1 MKLQEYQAKA
11 LFRQAGIPIPASML
25 ATNAVQVKR
34 IASEIGCPVV
44 LKAQILEPGR
54 GKAGGVRLVQHE
66 QEAEQIANEVFKLEI
81 NHQSVQSILVE
92 KAFTYLKEYYLG
104 IRSDLDIGAPVLRIS
119 EAGGATCLEK
129 DSFLNAR
136 MVERQIDIDQGLRR
150 YQVRQLLT
158 KIDIAP
164 SLWKQFGS
172 IALKLYDIYQ
182 SNDATLAEINSLVV
196 THQEQLYALDAKINV
211 DNQSLFRHETFVD
224 SFDPTYYGWLE
235 HQARKYGVTYHQFSG
250 ELGCI
255 VNGMGLAYLTFDQ
268 MISMNSVP
276 AAIIDIH
283 GGSTV
288 SSMASSL
295 ELLLHDNSVKAVL
308 INIYGGMTNCE
319 EIAGGIMLVIANDRH
334 KKPIFLRL
342 KGTNDTS
349 ALETLSSLNQLQ
361 IFDSTH
367 ELVKAAL
374 DHLKDSQ

>member
-1 MKLQEYQAKA
+1 MKLHEYQAKS
-11 LFRQAGIPIPASML
+11 LFRQAGIPVPASML

-34 IASEIGCPVV
+34 IASEIGYPVV
-44 LKAQILEPGR
+44 LKAQILEQGR
-54 GKAGGVRLVQHE
+54 GKAGGVRLIQHE
-66 QEAEQIANEVFKLEI
+66 QEAEQIANEIFKLEI
-81 NHQSVQSILVE
+81 NHQTVQSILIE
-92 KAFTYLKEYYLG
+92 KAFTFNKEYYLG
-104 IRSDLDIGAPVLRIS
+104 IFSNLDLGSPVLRLS

-136 MVERQIDIDQGLRR
+136 MAERQIDIDQGLHR

-158 KIDIAP
+158 KVDVDP

-172 IALKLYDIYQ
+172 IALKLYDIYR

-196 THQEQLYALDAKINV
+196 TQQNQLYALDAKINI
-211 DNQSLFRHETFVD
+211 DSLSLFRHESFLD
-224 SFDPTYYGWLE
+224 SIDPTYYGWLE
-235 HQARKYGVTYHQFSG
+235 HQARKYGVTYHQFTG

-255 VNGMGLAYLTFDQ
+255 VNGMGLAYLTYDQ
-268 MISMNSVP
+268 IISMNSIP

-288 SSMASSL
+288 SSMTSSL
-295 ELLLHDNSVKAVL
+295 ELLFQNDSIRAVL

-319 EIAGGIMLVIANDRH
+319 EIAEGILSVTAKARH

-342 KGTNDTS
+342 KGTNDIS
-349 ALETLSSLNQLQ
+349 AIETLSGLKQLQ

-367 ELVKAAL
+367 ELVKAAV
-374 DHLKDSQ
+374 DYLKDS

>member
-1 MKLQEYQAKA
+1 MKLHEYQAKS
-11 LFRQAGIPIPASML
+11 LFRQAGIPVPASML

-34 IASEIGCPVV
+34 IASEIGYPVV
-44 LKAQILEPGR
+44 LKAQILEQGR
-54 GKAGGVRLVQHE
+54 GKAGGVRLIQHE
-66 QEAEQIANEVFKLEI
+66 HEAEQIANEIFKLEI
-81 NHQSVQSILVE
+81 NHQTVQSILIE
-92 KAFTYLKEYYLG
+92 KAFTFNKEYYLG
-104 IRSDLDIGAPVLRIS
+104 IFSDLDLGLPLLRLS

-136 MVERQIDIDQGLRR
+136 MAERQIDIDQGLHR

-158 KIDIAP
+158 NVDVDP

-172 IALKLYDIYQ
+172 IALKLYDIYR

-196 THQEQLYALDAKINV
+196 TQQNQLYALDAKINI
-211 DNQSLFRHETFVD
+211 DSLSLFRHESFVD
-224 SFDPTYYGWLE
+224 SIDPSYYGWLE
-235 HQARKYGVTYHQFSG
+235 LQARKYGVTYHQFTG

-268 MISMNSVP
+268 IISMNSVP

-288 SSMASSL
+288 SSMTSSL
-295 ELLLHDNSVKAVL
+295 ELLFLNDSIRAVL
-308 INIYGGMTNCE
+308 INIFGGMTNCE
-319 EIAGGIMLVIANDRH
+319 EMAEGILSVTAKARH

-342 KGTNDTS
+342 KGTNDIS
-349 ALETLSSLNQLQ
+349 AIETLSGLKQLQ

-367 ELVKAAL
+367 ELVKAAV
-374 DHLKDSQ
+374 DYLKDS

>member
-1 MKLQEYQAKA
+1 MKLHEYQAKS
-11 LFRQAGIPIPASML
+11 LFRQAGIPVPASML

-34 IASEIGCPVV
+34 IASEIGYPVV
-44 LKAQILEPGR
+44 LKAQILEQGR
-54 GKAGGVRLVQHE
+54 GKAGGVRLIQHE
-66 QEAEQIANEVFKLEI
+66 QEAEQIANEIFKLEI
-81 NHQSVQSILVE
+81 NHQTVQSILIE
-92 KAFTYLKEYYLG
+92 KAFTFNKEYYLG
-104 IRSDLDIGAPVLRIS
+104 IFSDLDLGSPVLRLS

-136 MVERQIDIDQGLRR
+136 MAERQIDIDQGLHR

-158 KIDIAP
+158 NVDVDP

-172 IALKLYDIYQ
+172 IALKLYDIYR

-196 THQEQLYALDAKINV
+196 TQQNQLYALDAKINI
-211 DNQSLFRHETFVD
+211 DSLSLFRHESFVD
-224 SFDPTYYGWLE
+224 SIDPSYYGWLE
-235 HQARKYGVTYHQFSG
+235 LQARKYGVTYHQFTG

-255 VNGMGLAYLTFDQ
+255 VNGMGLAYLTYDQ
-268 MISMNSVP
+268 IISMNSIP

-288 SSMASSL
+288 SSMTSSL
-295 ELLLHDNSVKAVL
+295 ELLFQNDSIRAVL

-319 EIAGGIMLVIANDRH
+319 EIAEGILSVTAKARH

-342 KGTNDTS
+342 KGTNDIS
-349 ALETLSSLNQLQ
+349 AIETLSGLKQLQ

-367 ELVKAAL
+367 ELVKAAI
-374 DHLKDSQ
+374 DFLKDS

>member
-1 MKLQEYQAKA
+1 MKLHEYQAKS
-11 LFRQAGIPIPASML
+11 LFRQAGIPVPASML

-34 IASEIGCPVV
+34 IASEIGYPVV
-44 LKAQILEPGR
+44 LKAQILEQGR
-54 GKAGGVRLVQHE
+54 GKAGGVRLIQHE
-66 QEAEQIANEVFKLEI
+66 HEAEQIANEIFKLEI
-81 NHQSVQSILVE
+81 NHQTVQSILIE
-92 KAFTYLKEYYLG
+92 KAFTFNKEYYLG
-104 IRSDLDIGAPVLRIS
+104 IFSDLDLGLPLLRLS

-136 MVERQIDIDQGLRR
+136 MAERQIDIDQGLHR

-158 KIDIAP
+158 KVDVDP

-172 IALKLYDIYQ
+172 IALKLYDIYR

-196 THQEQLYALDAKINV
+196 TQQNQLYALDAKINI
-211 DNQSLFRHETFVD
+211 DSLSLFRHESFLD
-224 SFDPTYYGWLE
+224 SIDPTYYGWLE
-235 HQARKYGVTYHQFSG
+235 HQARKYGVTYHQFTG

-268 MISMNSVP
+268 IISMNSVP

-288 SSMASSL
+288 SSMTSSL
-295 ELLLHDNSVKAVL
+295 ELLFLNDSIRAVL

-319 EIAGGIMLVIANDRH
+319 EIAEGILSVTAKARH

-342 KGTNDTS
+342 KGTNDIS
-349 ALETLSSLNQLQ
+349 AIETLSGLKQLQ

-367 ELVKAAL
+367 ELVKAAV
-374 DHLKDSQ
+374 DYLKDS

>member
-1 MKLQEYQAKA
+1 MKLHEYQAKS
-11 LFRQAGIPIPASML
+11 LFRQAGIPVPASML

-34 IASEIGCPVV
+34 IASEIGYPVV
-44 LKAQILEPGR
+44 LKAQILEQGR
-54 GKAGGVRLVQHE
+54 GKAGGVRLIQHE
-66 QEAEQIANEVFKLEI
+66 HEAEQIANEIFKLEI
-81 NHQSVQSILVE
+81 NHQTVQSILIE
-92 KAFTYLKEYYLG
+92 KAFTFNKEYYLG
-104 IRSDLDIGAPVLRIS
+104 IFSDLDLGSPVLRLS

-136 MVERQIDIDQGLRR
+136 MAERQIDIDQGLHR

-158 KIDIAP
+158 NGDVDP

-172 IALKLYDIYQ
+172 IALKLYDIYR

-196 THQEQLYALDAKINV
+196 TQQNQLYALDAKINI
-211 DNQSLFRHETFVD
+211 DSLSLFRHESFLD
-224 SFDPTYYGWLE
+224 SIDPTYYGWLE
-235 HQARKYGVTYHQFSG
+235 HQARKYGVTYHQFTG

-255 VNGMGLAYLTFDQ
+255 VNGMGLAYLTYDQ
-268 MISMNSVP
+268 IISMNSIP

-288 SSMASSL
+288 SSMTSSL
-295 ELLLHDNSVKAVL
+295 ELLFQNDSIRAVL

-319 EIAGGIMLVIANDRH
+319 EIAEGILSVTAKARH

-342 KGTNDTS
+342 KGTNDIS
-349 ALETLSSLNQLQ
+349 AIETLSGLKQLQ

-367 ELVKAAL
+367 ELVKAAV
-374 DHLKDSQ
+374 DYLKDS

>member
-1 MKLQEYQAKA
+1 MKLHEYQAKS
-11 LFRQAGIPIPASML
+11 LFRQAGIPVPASML

-34 IASEIGCPVV
+34 IASEIGYPVV
-44 LKAQILEPGR
+44 LKAQILEQGR
-54 GKAGGVRLVQHE
+54 GKAGGVRLIQHE
-66 QEAEQIANEVFKLEI
+66 HEAEQIANEIFKLEI
-81 NHQSVQSILVE
+81 NHQTVQSILIE
-92 KAFTYLKEYYLG
+92 KAFTFNKEYYLG
-104 IRSDLDIGAPVLRIS
+104 IFSDLDLGSPVLRLS

-136 MVERQIDIDQGLRR
+136 MAERQIDIDQGLHR

-158 KIDIAP
+158 NVDVDP

-172 IALKLYDIYQ
+172 IALKLYDIYR

-196 THQEQLYALDAKINV
+196 TQQNQLYALDAKINI
-211 DNQSLFRHETFVD
+211 DSLSLFRHESFLD
-224 SFDPTYYGWLE
+224 SIDPTYYGWLE
-235 HQARKYGVTYHQFSG
+235 HQARKYGVTYHQFTG

-255 VNGMGLAYLTFDQ
+255 VNGMGLAYLTYDQ
-268 MISMNSVP
+268 IISMNSIP

-288 SSMASSL
+288 SSMTSSL
-295 ELLLHDNSVKAVL
+295 ELLFQNDSIRAVL

-319 EIAGGIMLVIANDRH
+319 EIAEGILSVTAKARH

-342 KGTNDTS
+342 KGTNDIS
-349 ALETLSSLNQLQ
+349 AIETLSGLKQLQ

-367 ELVKAAL
+367 ELVKAAV
-374 DHLKDSQ
+374 DYLKDS

>member
-1 MKLQEYQAKA
+1 MKLHEYQAKS
-11 LFRQAGIPIPASML
+11 LFRQAGIPVPASML

-34 IASEIGCPVV
+34 IASEIGYPVV
-44 LKAQILEPGR
+44 LKAQILEQGR
-54 GKAGGVRLVQHE
+54 GKAGGVRLIQHE
-66 QEAEQIANEVFKLEI
+66 HEAEQIANEIFKLEI
-81 NHQSVQSILVE
+81 NHQTVQSILIE
-92 KAFTYLKEYYLG
+92 KAFTFNKEYYLG
-104 IRSDLDIGAPVLRIS
+104 IFSDLDLGLPLLRLS

-136 MVERQIDIDQGLRR
+136 MAERQIDIDQGLHR

-158 KIDIAP
+158 NVDVDP

-172 IALKLYDIYQ
+172 IALKLYYIYR

-196 THQEQLYALDAKINV
+196 TQQNQLYALDAKINI
-211 DNQSLFRHETFVD
+211 DSLSLFRHESFLD
-224 SFDPTYYGWLE
+224 SIDPTYYGWLE
-235 HQARKYGVTYHQFSG
+235 HQARKYGVTYHQFTG

-268 MISMNSVP
+268 IISMNSVP

-288 SSMASSL
+288 SSMTSSL
-295 ELLLHDNSVKAVL
+295 ELLFLNDSIRAVL
-308 INIYGGMTNCE
+308 INIFGGMTNCE
-319 EIAGGIMLVIANDRH
+319 EMAEGILSVTAKARH

-342 KGTNDTS
+342 KGTNDIS
-349 ALETLSSLNQLQ
+349 AIETLSGLKQLQ

-367 ELVKAAL
+367 ELVKAAV
-374 DHLKDSQ
+374 DYLKDS

>member
-1 MKLQEYQAKA
+1 MKLHEYQAKS
-11 LFRQAGIPIPASML
+11 LFRQAGIPVPASML

-34 IASEIGCPVV
+34 IASEIGYPVV
-44 LKAQILEPGR
+44 LKAQILEQGR
-54 GKAGGVRLVQHE
+54 GKAGGVRLIQHE
-66 QEAEQIANEVFKLEI
+66 QEAEQIANEIFKLEI
-81 NHQSVQSILVE
+81 NHQTVQSILIE
-92 KAFTYLKEYYLG
+92 KAFTFNKEYYLG
-104 IRSDLDIGAPVLRIS
+104 IFSDLDLGSPVLRLS

-136 MVERQIDIDQGLRR
+136 MAERQIDIDQGLHR

-158 KIDIAP
+158 NVDVDP

-172 IALKLYDIYQ
+172 IALKLYYIYR

-196 THQEQLYALDAKINV
+196 TQQNQLYALDAKINI
-211 DNQSLFRHETFVD
+211 DSLSLFRHESFLD
-224 SFDPTYYGWLE
+224 SIDPTYYGWLE
-235 HQARKYGVTYHQFSG
+235 HQARKYGVTYHQFTG

-268 MISMNSVP
+268 IISMNSVP

-288 SSMASSL
+288 SSMTSSL
-295 ELLLHDNSVKAVL
+295 ELLFLNDSIRAVL
-308 INIYGGMTNCE
+308 INIFGGMTNCE
-319 EIAGGIMLVIANDRH
+319 EMAEGILSVTAKARH

-342 KGTNDTS
+342 KGTNDIS
-349 ALETLSSLNQLQ
+349 AIETLSGLKQLQ

-367 ELVKAAL
+367 ELVKAAV
-374 DHLKDSQ
+374 DYLKDS

>member
-1 MKLQEYQAKA
+1 MKLHEYQAKS
-11 LFRQAGIPIPASML
+11 LFRQAGIPVPASML

-34 IASEIGCPVV
+34 IASEIGYPVV
-44 LKAQILEPGR
+44 LKAQILEQGR
-54 GKAGGVRLVQHE
+54 GKAGGVRLIQHE
-66 QEAEQIANEVFKLEI
+66 QEAEQIANEIFKLEI
-81 NHQSVQSILVE
+81 NHQTVQSILIE
-92 KAFTYLKEYYLG
+92 KAFTFNKEYYLG
-104 IRSDLDIGAPVLRIS
+104 IFSDLDLGSPVLRLS

-136 MVERQIDIDQGLRR
+136 MAERQIDIDQGLHR

-158 KIDIAP
+158 NGDVDP

-172 IALKLYDIYQ
+172 IALKLYDIYR

-196 THQEQLYALDAKINV
+196 TQQNQLYALDAKINI
-211 DNQSLFRHETFVD
+211 DSLSLFRHESFVD
-224 SFDPTYYGWLE
+224 SIDPSYYGWLE
-235 HQARKYGVTYHQFSG
+235 LQARKYGVTYHQFTG

-255 VNGMGLAYLTFDQ
+255 VNGMGLAYLTYDQ
-268 MISMNSVP
+268 IISMNSIP

-288 SSMASSL
+288 SSMTSSL
-295 ELLLHDNSVKAVL
+295 ELLFQNDSIRAVL

-319 EIAGGIMLVIANDRH
+319 EIAEGILSVTAKARH

-342 KGTNDTS
+342 KGTNDIS
-349 ALETLSSLNQLQ
+349 AIETLSGLKQLQ

-367 ELVKAAL
+367 ELVKAAV
-374 DHLKDSQ
+374 DYLKDS

>member
-1 MKLQEYQAKA
+1 MKLHEYQAKS
-11 LFRQAGIPIPASML
+11 LFRQAGIPVPASML

-34 IASEIGCPVV
+34 IASEIGYPVV
-44 LKAQILEPGR
+44 LKAQILEQGR
-54 GKAGGVRLVQHE
+54 GKAGGVRLIQHE
-66 QEAEQIANEVFKLEI
+66 HEAEQIANEIFKLEI
-81 NHQSVQSILVE
+81 NHQTVQSILIE
-92 KAFTYLKEYYLG
+92 KAFTFNKEYYLG
-104 IRSDLDIGAPVLRIS
+104 IFSDLDLGLPLLRLS

-136 MVERQIDIDQGLRR
+136 MAERQIDIDQGLHR

-158 KIDIAP
+158 NVDVDP

-172 IALKLYDIYQ
+172 IALKLYDIYR

-196 THQEQLYALDAKINV
+196 TQQNQLYALDAKINI
-211 DNQSLFRHETFVD
+211 DSLSLFRHESFLD
-224 SFDPTYYGWLE
+224 SIDPTYYGWLE
-235 HQARKYGVTYHQFSG
+235 HQARKYGVTYHQFTG

-268 MISMNSVP
+268 IISMNSVP

-288 SSMASSL
+288 SSMTSSL
-295 ELLLHDNSVKAVL
+295 ELLFLNDSIRAVL
-308 INIYGGMTNCE
+308 INIFGGMTNCE
-319 EIAGGIMLVIANDRH
+319 EMAEGILSVTAKARH

-342 KGTNDTS
+342 KGTNDIS
-349 ALETLSSLNQLQ
+349 AIETLSGLKQLQ

-367 ELVKAAL
+367 ELVKAAV
-374 DHLKDSQ
+374 DYLKDS

>member
-1 MKLQEYQAKA
+1 MKLHEYQAKS

-34 IASEIGCPVV
+34 IASEIGYPVV
-44 LKAQILEPGR
+44 LKAQILEQGR
-54 GKAGGVRLVQHE
+54 GKAGGVRLIQHE
-66 QEAEQIANEVFKLEI
+66 HEAEQIANEVFKLEI
-81 NHQSVQSILVE
+81 NHQTVQSILIE
-92 KAFTYLKEYYLG
+92 KAFTFIKEYYLG
-104 IRSDLDIGAPVLRIS
+104 IFSDLDLGSPVLRLS
-119 EAGGATCLEK
+119 EAGGATYLEK

-136 MVERQIDIDQGLRR
+136 MAERQIDIDQGLHR

-158 KIDIAP
+158 CVDVDP

-172 IALKLYDIYQ
+172 IALKLYDIYR

-196 THQEQLYALDAKINV
+196 THQNQLYALDAKINI
-211 DNQSLFRHETFVD
+211 DSLSLFRHESFVD
-224 SFDPTYYGWLE
+224 SIDPTYYGWLE
-235 HQARKYGVTYHQFSG
+235 HQARKYGVTYHQFTG

-268 MISMNSVP
+268 IISMNSVP

-288 SSMASSL
+288 SSMTSSL
-295 ELLLHDNSVKAVL
+295 ELLFLNDSVRAVL

-319 EIAGGIMLVIANDRH
+319 EIAEGILTVTAKNRH

-342 KGTNDTS
+342 KGTNDIS
-349 ALETLSSLNQLQ
+349 AIETLFGLKQLQ

-367 ELVKAAL
+367 ELVKAAI
-374 DHLKDSQ
+374 DYLKDS

>member
-1 MKLQEYQAKA
+1 MKLHEYQAKS
-11 LFRQAGIPIPASML
+11 LFRQAGIPVPASML

-34 IASEIGCPVV
+34 IASEIGYPVV
-44 LKAQILEPGR
+44 LKAQILEQGR
-54 GKAGGVRLVQHE
+54 GKAGGVRLIQHE
-66 QEAEQIANEVFKLEI
+66 HEAEQIANEIFKLEI
-81 NHQSVQSILVE
+81 NHQTVQSILIE
-92 KAFTYLKEYYLG
+92 KAFTFNKEYYLG
-104 IRSDLDIGAPVLRIS
+104 IFSDLDLGSPVLRLS

-136 MVERQIDIDQGLRR
+136 MAERQIDIDQGLHR

-158 KIDIAP
+158 NGDVDP

-172 IALKLYDIYQ
+172 IALKLYDIYR

-196 THQEQLYALDAKINV
+196 TQQNQLYALDAKINI
-211 DNQSLFRHETFVD
+211 DSLSLFRHESFVD
-224 SFDPTYYGWLE
+224 SIDPSYYGWLE
-235 HQARKYGVTYHQFSG
+235 LQARKYGVTYHQFTG

-255 VNGMGLAYLTFDQ
+255 VNGMGLAYLTYDQ
-268 MISMNSVP
+268 IISMNSIP

-288 SSMASSL
+288 SSMTSSL
-295 ELLLHDNSVKAVL
+295 ELLFQNDSIRAVL

-319 EIAGGIMLVIANDRH
+319 EIAEGILSVTAKARH

-342 KGTNDTS
+342 KGTNDIS
-349 ALETLSSLNQLQ
+349 AIETLSGLKQLQ

-367 ELVKAAL
+367 ELVKAAV
-374 DHLKDSQ
+374 DYLKDS